1 LDDLLLDIQ
10 LDYIQTSFVIQSI
23 EQFRDLN
30 AFLSDNQK
38 KCASIEIDLI
48 NYPTLKSH
56 LQELSQTPTGLV
68 QFVVNGY
75 EIQQRGATTW
85 QETGFCLATGHEYI
99 HLSTEHGF
107 TLDEAC
113 RSITF
118 NLGAGANYFYEIAK
132 LKVLS
137 ET

>member
-1 LDDLLLDIQ
+1 
-10 LDYIQTSFVIQSI
+10 
-23 EQFRDLN
+23 
-30 AFLSDNQK
+30 
-38 KCASIEIDLI
+38 
-48 NYPTLKSH
+48 
-56 LQELSQTPTGLV
+56 
-68 QFVVNGY
+68 

-99 HLSTEHGF
+99 HLLTEHGF

-137 ET
+137 ETWQFIVHSYDSKQTSHSIINGIIGFTNKSIKDPYTNLLRQTTEAMSLLVGGANGIVVQPY